1 MIDVM
6 QIAHLNMHYNDCKTG
21 CLVTQRHNE
30 VKDCLG
36 DIAAQE
42 WTQVVRERIIVKE
55 ADI

>member
-1 MIDVM
+1 M